1 MEELRYQVDLLNAM
15 NQKLEN
21 EERMYRLLCAT
32 SSSALIYVNLL
43 NGDTKALG
51 SWEQFFPGLS
61 VKDRSDLSKLYS
73 RIEEKYILTF
83 QKLLCLED
91 TQKTSETDIIKLA
104 DGKTWVE
111 CEVNVVYDNVKQPTD
126 KVIRFKNISAF
137 KNQNDELT
145 YLAYYDAMTGL
156 YNRNYFVQ
164 LLAEFIRRAEE
175 EHSIVSVMFLDIDDF
190 SKVNDGFGLAVGDEV
205 IQQLGHFL
213 KGFLSENV
221 LVSHFNSDLYCIGIY
236 DPMGKYSVD
245 SIYQSVQERMKS
257 PFQLSDGQNVMFSV
271 SIGVAEYPEAAQST
285 LELINYAEI
294 VMFQAKQKGKNSLQY
309 FDTSILQNFLHNVEI
324 ETKLKDAVFNQSFT
338 MNFQP
343 QYQIENK
350 KLRGVEALIRWKDTD
365 GKMISPSVF
374 IPIAEKNGSMI
385 TIGAWVIEESIRIFS
400 QWRKDYEVPMILSI
414 NISAIQLNHDG
425 FVELIR
431 NTLKKY
437 ELEPEFLELEITE
450 NVFIEYFNDITE
462 KLMLLREYGIK
473 ISLDDFGTGYSSLSY
488 LKKYPFDTLKI
499 DKSFVDTITT
509 DENTRIIVDTI
520 VYMGKKLGCE
530 IIAEGVE
537 QQKQYDY
544 LKKIECNCIQGYLL
558 GRPSTPEEIEHLL
571 LSTEEM

>member
-245 SIYQSVQERMKS
+245 SIYRSVQERMKS

-537 QQKQYDY
+537 QQEQYDY
-544 LKKIECNCIQGYLL
+544 LKKIGCNCIQGYLL
-558 GRPSTPEEIEHLL
+558 GMPSTPEEIEHLL
-571 LSTEEM
+571 LSMEEI